1 MIDHII
7 LRERKWGIVRTIV
20 LIMFNLSAIYFI
32 IDLFGY
38 DELVDHFNPEGVTK
52 SVHPEQLAWL
62 LFINVLCNLFFTV
75 TTLMAS
81 LMNTEEH

>member
-1 MIDHII
+1 MINTI
-7 LRERKWGIVRTIV
+7 LERERKWEIVRTIV
-20 LIMFNLSAIYFI
+20 LILFNLSAIYFI

-52 SVHPEQLAWL
+52 SEHPEQLAWL

-75 TTLMAS
+75 TALMAR
-81 LMNTEEH
+81 LINTEEH

>member
-1 MIDHII
+1 MSNSI
-7 LRERKWGIVRTIV
+7 LERERKWGIVRTIV
-20 LIMFNLSAIYFI
+20 LIVFNLSAIYFI

-38 DELVDHFNPEGVTK
+38 DELVDHFNPKGITK

-62 LFINVLCNLFFTV
+62 LFINVLCNLFFMV
-75 TTLMAS
+75 TTLMAR